1 MVITLD
7 FESNNPSSTL
17 GSASLF
23 APKILMIIIPH
34 AIVPEKYAG
43 GLTFM
48 YLEI

>member
-23 APKILMIIIPH
+23 APNILMNITLH
-34 AIVPEKYAG
+34 AIILEKAAG

-48 YLEI
+48 YLEV